1 MHSTNHA
8 LSHGALNL
16 QRVLLL
22 RGMAVIGQCMAIA
35 VVTIILKWHLPI
47 WHLAVV
53 IAIEILLTIATT
65 VRLTFP
71 WPISNHE
78 FFAQLLADVAILVAL
93 LYFSGGPTNPFI
105 ALLLLPLVI
114 AVATLPKIY
123 GWSMAAIT
131 VLCYS
136 GLMTSYVPLP
146 LHALATYEMKLHI
159 WGMWFEFIIIAG
171 AISYFVKRMSDSLQ
185 ERDQAIAHARE
196 EKLMMDRV
204 VDLGALAAG
213 VAHELGTPLATMTII
228 AKDLQQ
234 DYKETQN
241 LSESLGILY
250 EQLQRCKRILSTMSA
265 SAGQLQA
272 SSGCQLRIEEY
283 LHNIITEWGDARPG
297 IHVEFRSDGAGST
310 AKIVAEHTL
319 TQALT
324 NIFNNAAD
332 ESPDYVEIDVHCSDH
347 DVVIDVCD
355 LGRGVTPEIARDAG
369 QPFFSKK
376 EDGLG
381 LGFFLA
387 TTIINRLGGSVSLF
401 SRREGGS
408 CTRVVFPLTSL
419 LISTNN

>member
-1 MHSTNHA
+1 MHSTNHDM
-8 LSHGALNL
+8 SHGALNL

-22 RGMAVIGQCMAIA
+22 RGIAVIGQGMTIA
-35 VVTIILKWHLPI
+35 VVTIILGWHIPI
-47 WHLAVV
+47 WHLAAVV
-53 IAIEILLTIATT
+53 AVEILLIIATT
-65 VRLTFP
+65 VRLTASR
-71 WPISNHE
+71 PISNRE
-78 FFAQLLADVAILVAL
+78 FFTQLLADVAILVAL

-131 VLCYS
+131 VMCYS
-136 GLMTSYVPLP
+136 GLMAFYVPLP

-228 AKDLQQ
+228 TKDLQQ

-297 IHVEFRSDGAGST
+297 IHVEFRSDGSGSA

-355 LGRGVTPEIARDAG
+355 LGSGVTPEIARDAG

-381 LGFFLA
+381 LGLFLA
-387 TTIINRLGGSVSLF
+387 TTIINRLGGSVALF

>member
-1 MHSTNHA
+1 M
-8 LSHGALNL
+8 SHGALNL

-22 RGMAVIGQCMAIA
+22 RGMAVIGQCMIVA
-35 VVTIILKWHLPI
+35 VVTIILKWHIPI
-47 WHLAVV
+47 WHLAAV
-53 IAIEILLTIATT
+53 IAIEILITIATT
-65 VRLTFP
+65 VRLNFQWT
-71 WPISNHE
+71 ISNHE
-78 FFAQLLADVAILVAL
+78 FFAQLLADVGILVAL

-131 VLCYS
+131 VVCYS
-136 GLMTSYVPLP
+136 GLMAFYVPLP

-213 VAHELGTPLATMTII
+213 VAHEMGTPLATMTII
-228 AKDLQQ
+228 TKDLQQ

-272 SSGCQLRIEEY
+272 SSGCQLRLEEY
-283 LHNIITEWGDARPG
+283 LNDIITKWSDARPG
-297 IHVEFRSDGAGST
+297 IHLEFRSDGSGST

-332 ESPDYVEIDVHCSDH
+332 ESPDYIEIDVHCSDH

-355 LGRGVTPEIARDAG
+355 LGRGVTPEIARVVG

-381 LGFFLA
+381 LGLFLA

-401 SRREGGS
+401 SRKEGGS

-419 LISTNN
+419 LISTNNQ

>member
-8 LSHGALNL
+8 MSHGALNL
-16 QRVLLL
+16 KRVLLL

-35 VVTIILKWHLPI
+35 VVTIILQWHMPI
-47 WHLAVV
+47 WHLATV

-65 VRLTFP
+65 VRLNFQ
-71 WPISNHE
+71 WPISNQE
-78 FFAQLLADVAILVAL
+78 FFAQLLADVAILVAF
-93 LYFSGGPTNPFI
+93 LYFFGGPTNPFI

-123 GWSMAAIT
+123 GWSMAAIA

-136 GLMTSYVPLP
+136 GLMAFYVPLP
-146 LHALATYEMKLHI
+146 LHALVTYEMKLHI

-171 AISYFVKRMSDSLQ
+171 TISYFVKRMSDSLQ

-228 AKDLQQ
+228 TKELQQ

-241 LSESLGILY
+241 LSEGLGILY
-250 EQLQRCKRILSTMSA
+250 EQLQRCKRILSTMAA
-265 SAGQLQA
+265 STGQLQA

-283 LHNIITEWGDARPG
+283 LNDIITKWGDARPG
-297 IHVEFRSDGAGST
+297 IHVEFRSDGSGST

-355 LGRGVTPEIARDAG
+355 LGRGFPPEIARDVG

-381 LGFFLA
+381 LGLFLA
-387 TTIINRLGGSVSLF
+387 TTVINRLGGSVSLF

>member
-1 MHSTNHA
+1 MHSTNYA
-8 LSHGALNL
+8 MSHGALNL

-22 RGMAVIGQCMAIA
+22 RGMAVIGQCMTIA
-35 VVTIILKWHLPI
+35 VVTIILKWHIPI
-47 WHLAVV
+47 RHLAAVV
-53 IAIEILLTIATT
+53 AIEILLTIATT
-65 VRLTFP
+65 VRLNFQR
-71 WPISNHE
+71 PIRNHE
-78 FFAQLLADVAILVAL
+78 FFAQLLVDVATLVAL

-123 GWSMAAIT
+123 GWLMAAIA

-136 GLMTSYVPLP
+136 GLMVFYVPLP
-146 LHALATYEMKLHI
+146 LHALATYEMKLHV
-159 WGMWFEFIIIAG
+159 WGMWFEFIIIAS

-228 AKDLQQ
+228 TKDLQQ
-234 DYKETQN
+234 DYKETPN
-241 LSESLGILY
+241 LLESLGILY
-250 EQLQRCKRILSTMSA
+250 EQLQRCKRILATMSA

-283 LHNIITEWGDARPG
+283 LNDIITKWGDARPG
-297 IHVEFRSDGAGST
+297 IHVEFRSDGSGST

-355 LGRGVTPEIARDAG
+355 LGHGVTPEIARDVG

-381 LGFFLA
+381 LGLFLA

-419 LISTNN
+419 LISTSN